1 MKKFSKEILYDE
13 DAYYMSS
20 PEFVVEYLANLIKNY
35 KVAVE
40 VCSAIG
46 IAVCVLAKKM
56 DKVYGVEIN
65 PKRVEMA
72 KYNANLYGVSGK
84 VEFILGDAL
93 DNNLLKQIKAS
104 VAILDPDWSVDK
116 KNPKIHSSSLSG
128 TTPNAVELFNKVKSN
143 ITSNIVLRV
152 SKNVSIEDLKEL
164 GVCHVHNIYYGGK
177 IRFKYAFYLDTIK
190 ENKEISKDFGDK

>member
-35 KVAVE
+35 KIAVE

-116 KNPKIHSSSLSG
+116 KNPKIHSSSLFD

-190 ENKEISKDFGDK
+190 ENKEINKDFGDK

>member
-1 MKKFSKEILYDE
+1 MNKFSKEILYDE

-20 PEFVVEYLANLIKNY
+20 PEFVVEYLADLIKDY
-35 KVAVE
+35 KTAIE

-46 IAVCVLAKKM
+46 IAVCVLAKKI
-56 DKVYGVEIN
+56 DRVYGIEID
-65 PKRVEMA
+65 PKRIEMA
-72 KYNANLYGVSGK
+72 NYNAKLYGVSEK

-93 DNNLLKQIKAS
+93 DVNLLKKIKAS

-116 KNPKIHSSSLSG
+116 NNPKIHSSSLSS

-152 SKNVSIEDLKEL
+152 SKNVSFEDLKKL

-190 ENKEISKDFGDK
+190 ETKEINKDFGDE

>member
-116 KNPKIHSSSLSG
+116 KNPKIHSSSLFS